1 MQPVARVMVP
11 RPGLINL
18 NHNPVPKEIITDHH
32 QPGTPMILVDWQ
44 LRDRIARGHI
54 KIDPYDPKLVQ
65 PNSIDIRLGNHFV
78 WYNPG
83 EQVIDPYDKASVTAD
98 VGETHADSYILM
110 PGQFVLAETFEC
122 IGLPD
127 NIVAT
132 IEGKSSI
139 ARLGVT
145 LHQTGGWID
154 AGFRGTITLEMAN
167 VNARPVKVYAGMP
180 IGQLVFYT
188 TERAENPYDKKADA
202 KYLDQRQATLSRYPG
217 NKKQAQRPEPTR
229 VGGNEGMYIP

>member
-1 MQPVARVMVP
+1 
-11 RPGLINL
+11 
-18 NHNPVPKEIITDHH
+18 
-32 QPGTPMILVDWQ
+32 MILVDWQ
-44 LRDRIARGHI
+44 IRDRIARGHI
-54 KIDPYDPKLVQ
+54 RVAPFEPGLIQ
-65 PNSIDIRLGNHFV
+65 PNSLDIRLGNHFV

-83 EQVIDPYDKASVTAD
+83 PEVIDPYGAESTAAD
-98 VGETHADSYILM
+98 VGEIHADSFVLH
-110 PGQFVLAETFEC
+110 PGKFILAETFEA

-154 AGFRGTITLEMAN
+154 AGFRGTITLEMCN
-167 VNARPVKVYAGMP
+167 VNSRPVKVYAGMP

-188 TERAENPYDKKADA
+188 TERAENPYDRKGDA
-202 KYLDQRQATLSRYPG
+202 KYLDQRQATLSRYHANARQG
-217 NKKQAQRPEPTR
+217 KR
-229 VGGNEGMYIP
+229 

>member
-1 MQPVARVMVP
+1 
-11 RPGLINL
+11 
-18 NHNPVPKEIITDHH
+18 
-32 QPGTPMILVDWQ
+32 MILVDWQ
-44 LRDRIARGHI
+44 ILDRIARGSI
-54 KIDPYDPKLVQ
+54 KIDPYDSKLVQ
-65 PNSIDIRLGNHFV
+65 PNSLDIRLGNHFV
-78 WYNPG
+78 WYTG
-83 EQVIDPYDKASVTAD
+83 SSDVIDPYTKDSVSSGIEE
-98 VGETHADSYILM
+98 VHADSFILN
-110 PGQFVLAETFEC
+110 PGQFVLAETLEC

-167 VNARPVKVYAGMP
+167 VNSRPVKVYAGMP

-188 TERAENPYDKKADA
+188 TERAERPYDKKGDA
-202 KYLDQRQATLSRYPG
+202 KYLDQRQATLSRYHA
-217 NKKQAQRPEPTR
+217 NKK
-229 VGGNEGMYIP
+229 N

>member
-1 MQPVARVMVP
+1 
-11 RPGLINL
+11 
-18 NHNPVPKEIITDHH
+18 
-32 QPGTPMILVDWQ
+32 MILVDWQ
-44 LRDRIARGHI
+44 LLDRISRGHI

-65 PNSIDIRLGNHFV
+65 PNSLDIRLGSHFV
-78 WYNPG
+78 WYTPG
-83 EQVIDPYDKASVTAD
+83 SGVIDPYNQQSVTAE
-98 VGETHADSYILM
+98 VEEAHADVFILN
-110 PGQFVLAETFEC
+110 PGQFILAETLER
-122 IGLPD
+122 IELPD

-188 TERAENPYDKKADA
+188 TERAERPYGAKGDA
-202 KYLDQRQATLSRYPG
+202 KYLDQRQATLSRYHR
-217 NKKQAQRPEPTR
+217 NKP
-229 VGGNEGMYIP
+229 

>member
-1 MQPVARVMVP
+1 
-11 RPGLINL
+11 
-18 NHNPVPKEIITDHH
+18 
-32 QPGTPMILVDWQ
+32 MILVDWQ
-44 LRDRIARGHI
+44 IRDRIGRGFI
-54 KIDPYDPKLVQ
+54 SIDPYDPKLVQ
-65 PNSIDIRLGNHFV
+65 PNSLDIRLGSHFV
-78 WYNPG
+78 WYRPG
-83 EQVIDPYDKASVTAD
+83 NGVIDPYNQETVKSEVE
-98 VGETHADSYILM
+98 ETHAEAFVM
-110 PGQFVLAETFEC
+110 QPGQFVLAETLEC

-167 VNARPVKVYAGMP
+167 VNSRPVKVYAGMP

-188 TERAENPYDKKADA
+188 TERAEFPYFKKADA
-202 KYLDQRQATLSRYPG
+202 KYLDQRQATLSRYHE
-217 NKKQAQRPEPTR
+217 NRKKGTPRTTKQ
-229 VGGNEGMYIP
+229 

>member
-1 MQPVARVMVP
+1 
-11 RPGLINL
+11 
-18 NHNPVPKEIITDHH
+18 
-32 QPGTPMILVDWQ
+32 MILVDWQ

-54 KIDPYDPKLVQ
+54 RIDPYDPAFIQ

-78 WYNPG
+78 WYKPG
-83 EQVIDPYDKASVTAD
+83 PQVIDPYDKASVTAD
-98 VGETHADSYILM
+98 VGEMHADSFVLN
-110 PGQFVLAETFEC
+110 PGQFVLAETYEC

-154 AGFRGTITLEMAN
+154 AGFAGTITLEMAN

-188 TERAENPYDKKADA
+188 TERAENPYDKKTDA
-202 KYLDQRQATLSRYPG
+202 KYLNQHQATLSRYPE
-217 NKKQAQRPEPTR
+217 NRK
-229 VGGNEGMYIP
+229 